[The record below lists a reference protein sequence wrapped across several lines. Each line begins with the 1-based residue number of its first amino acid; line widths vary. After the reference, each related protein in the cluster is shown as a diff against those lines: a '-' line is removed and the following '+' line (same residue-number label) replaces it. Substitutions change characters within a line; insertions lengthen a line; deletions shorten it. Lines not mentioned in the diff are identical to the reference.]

1 MDRIDE
7 NLWNLKV
14 NNRVQDCFTLLYQSI
29 NQQSDGALMSLSPSS
44 KIAIQ

>member
-7 NLWNLKV
+7 IWKSIIEFRIALLY
-14 NNRVQDCFTLLYQSI
+14 LLYQLI